1 MDLFYF
7 WNQNLAFTAA
17 QTSIPCNRITGCR
30 DGKMMMSTV
39 KQEKIGFSWL
49 GKCILA
55 SFPDSPKRYRR
66 FDRISVTEAEI
77 IVSAFRYLLLS
88 PSLLSSLNRMASADY
103 PVYLT
108 VIYSLQS
115 WKESSHL

>member
-30 DGKMMMSTV
+30 DGKVLLSTR
-39 KQEKIGFSWL
+39 KQAENGFFWL
-49 GKCILA
+49 EKCITA
-55 SFPDSPKRYRR
+55 SFPDSQNRYRR

-108 VIYSLQS
+108 VIYSLPV